1 MKISTF
7 YLVIPPPCITFARI
21 DYIKNACIMKKFIIA
36 FVFLFFTVASSFAQ
50 FEKGKMYI
58 GTSFDGLGVSYN
70 GSSHFAFGL
79 GANAGYMVK
88 NNWLVLGN
96 LGVDTYWKYAQ
107 VKVGV
112 AGRYYFEQNGIYLQ
126 AAAKYE
132 YYKGSCGTVAL
143 GPEIGY
149 CHYLNG
155 HLTIE
160 PAIYAD
166 FSLNDFSKHTTVG
179 LKIGLGWYF

>member
-1 MKISTF
+1 
-7 YLVIPPPCITFARI
+7 
-21 DYIKNACIMKKFIIA
+21 MKKLILA
-36 FVFLFFTVASSFAQ
+36 FVFLFAALTPTMAQ

-58 GTSFDGLGVSYN
+58 GTSFDGLGMSYN
-70 GSSHFAFGL
+70 GASHFAFGL
-79 GANAGYMVK
+79 GANVGYIVHDDWM
-88 NNWLVLGN
+88 LMGD
-96 LGVDTYWKYAQ
+96 LGVDTYWRYAQ

-112 AGRYYFEQNGIYLQ
+112 AARFFFEQNGIYLQ
-126 AAAKYE
+126 ANAKYE
-132 YYKGSCGTVAL
+132 YYKHSCGTVAL

-179 LKIGLGWYF
+179 VKIGLGWFF